1 MISSA
6 KLIVAALLLSS
17 ATVYAHEITSSHLR
31 GSSEIAWNPYKHVE
45 KHVKKHAK
53 KAIDGKHGR
62 KYVEKKCDC
71 GSTSSYTTSSSYD
84 SEDNTEV
91 EEDME
96 FEDKSWKQVKKYA
109 GQRHGCICLVEVD
122 ENGEEYIVDEAMMV

>member
-1 MISSA
+1 MLM
-6 KLIVAALLLSS
+6 KQHPLIFVD
-17 ATVYAHEITSSHLR
+17 HQKSH
-31 GSSEIAWNPYKHVE
+31 NPYKHIE

-53 KAIDGKHGR
+53 KAINGKHGR

-71 GSTSSYTTSSSYD
+71 GSTLSYTTSSSYD
-84 SEDNTEV
+84 GEN

>member
-1 MISSA
+1 MLM
-6 KLIVAALLLSS
+6 KQHPLIFVD
-17 ATVYAHEITSSHLR
+17 HQKSHGTPKTR
-31 GSSEIAWNPYKHVE
+31 QEAR
-45 KHVKKHAK
+45 AK

-84 SEDNTEV
+84 SEDNAKV

-96 FEDKSWKQVKKYA
+96 FEDKSWKHVKNYD
-109 GQRHGCICLVEVD
+109 GNRHGCICLVELD
-122 ENGEEYIVDEAMMV
+122 ENGEEYTVDKVMMV